1 MAKLYICGAFAWR
14 LLPGNKISPFC
25 FANKW
30 VFGGRAQ
37 RFPIVR
43 LLHPNQ
49 DFCFLWKSPV
59 FSWAASRQAL
69 VISLQIACSFRLK
82 MTLLDISDKLTAG
95 VFPGGPFVL
104 WFVTN
109 RVAAPSQDPQ
119 QDGHGLQRWTAD
131 ETLINVITRC
141 GIWIKKCSVLI
152 QQITSCARSEF
163 KDILLVYGKN
173 RKWSAYA

>member
-1 MAKLYICGAFAWR
+1 MHGGCSRVIKSRPSVLLTNEYSVAAFSHCEAFASQ
-14 LLPGNKISPFC
+14 PG
-25 FANKW
+25 
-30 VFGGRAQ
+30 
-37 RFPIVR
+37 
-43 LLHPNQ
+43 
-49 DFCFLWKSPV
+49 FCFLWKSPV

-119 QDGHGLQRWTAD
+119 QDGHGLQHWTAD

-152 QQITSCARSEF
+152 QQITSCTTAEF

-173 RKWSAYA
+173 TKWSAYP